1 MTMSDKNDCLKYK
14 LLGHTDREN
23 IEAWGHEYI
32 RHLSG
37 EIVSEWNSIGEA
49 DAETEEGVDVEMAD
63 NEKKEQ
69 LLHLVKEIIPS
80 QVLTYKNIF
89 NLHICKLNIQPQL
102 WISDFLR
109 FWNSNEKGLLQ
120 IKFFKVVSRVLNSL

>member
-1 MTMSDKNDCLKYK
+1 MSDKNDCLKYK

-80 QVLTYKNIF
+80 QVLTYINIF

>member
-37 EIVSEWNSIGEA
+37 EIVSEWNSIGDADTEA
-49 DAETEEGVDVEMAD
+49 EEGVDVEMAD

-80 QVLTYKNIF
+80 QVLTYNIY
-89 NLHICKLNIQPQL
+89 
-102 WISDFLR
+102 
-109 FWNSNEKGLLQ
+109 LLF
-120 IKFFKVVSRVLNSL
+120 IYM